1 MEKAAEKVW
10 REGREMAVKRNESE
24 EKVGVPREE
33 TVVVLPEEP
42 VELLT
47 EETVVVGK
55 LWEVS

>member
-42 VELLT
+42 VEPT
-47 EETVVVGK
+47 EEENPMAG
-55 LWEVS
+55 E